1 MRTYTRRVN
10 SGSKDSNSISCFNP
24 LKAPLASPT
33 TAVTKFYHKYLRAFI
48 IHLDVGDTLL
58 DAFLFLERCEQA
70 STHQIRQR
78 WCQSKELV
86 PPSPTSV
93 NQRLGGLH
101 AYRSTD
107 DSNAAASPE
116 SQHGWGH
123 TKIATLELPAWL
135 AGGTQWR
142 LSACPATAHWF
153 YSLGKGL
160 CKSYS
165 FQEFPGSPS
174 FLYFP
179 SLMSLLEEGLARALT
194 RESWITGPK
203 SHIVEVELWV

>member
-10 SGSKDSNSISCFNP
+10 SGSKDSNPISCFNP
-24 LKAPLASPT
+24 LKALLASPT

-78 WCQSKELV
+78 GWQSKEAVL
-86 PPSPTSV
+86 PSSTSV
-93 NQRLGGLH
+93 NQWLGGLH

-135 AGGTQWR
+135 ASNGD
-142 LSACPATAHWF
+142 
-153 YSLGKGL
+153 
-160 CKSYS
+160 
-165 FQEFPGSPS
+165 
-174 FLYFP
+174 
-179 SLMSLLEEGLARALT
+179 SLLALQLFT
-194 RESWITGPK
+194 AFIALERGFVNLIAFRNFLGPHVFLT
-203 SHIVEVELWV
+203 SQV